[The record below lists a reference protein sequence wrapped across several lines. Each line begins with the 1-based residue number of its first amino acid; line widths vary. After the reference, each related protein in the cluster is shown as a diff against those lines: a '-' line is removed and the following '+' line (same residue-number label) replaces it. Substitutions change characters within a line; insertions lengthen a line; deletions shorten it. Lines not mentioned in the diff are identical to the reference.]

1 MLTKIKPGY
10 SDILHNPTHFPGPLV
25 CLNRQFPLY
34 MCARGTDS
42 HSAIFLF
49 LFYLMTIPTV
59 WYNIYIDGKNA
70 NVIFS
75 LKNKIRVPPIQVK

>member
-1 MLTKIKPGY
+1 
-10 SDILHNPTHFPGPLV
+10 
-25 CLNRQFPLY
+25 

-59 WYNIYIDGKNA
+59 WYNIYIDGKNGGMFWVSDD
-70 NVIFS
+70 VIGFIDAYKS
-75 LKNKIRVPPIQVK
+75 Y